1 MTARPTDWT
10 PLYDSD
16 PVPGDP
22 YEVARLGKKLRG
34 MADEIDKQARNIKA
48 LASVEHWDSEA
59 GRAFHE
65 TAGDTSKRLKDAYDR
80 YDEAAEALGTKVD
93 EGGGKSNE
101 YASELH
107 RAQRMADKALEEFR
121 AVEPEQKAA
130 RAALDKTKGTVPS
143 SQEDSVDRT
152 KQQKK
157 LDDATSVMAKHR
169 QTIMNAVE
177 IRDDAASA
185 AAKKIKRII
194 HHDGVRDPGGF
205 MNWLADHA
213 DWFSAAATVLAVVA
227 LVAAVVLTGGIAAI
241 IVGLAAALSATALAG
256 RLYDVFARGGKFD
269 WVKITIDVLGIIPGV
284 GALKGLAVG
293 AKGLTRLGAAQATA
307 WRMFTNGIAVKS
319 INKGVSLTSKLLTGK
334 LAAKVPGLT
343 TIGSKVPGA
352 GFLPENVTR
361 VIKGAALTNLGVQS
375 AIKLNRILDG
385 GDDQAPKHVTPDAG
399 PGARPHPTP
408 GPSAPPS
415 APGTPSP
422 SPRPSP
428 TSAPFHG
435 ALAPAG

>member
-1 MTARPTDWT
+1 MTARPSDWT

-22 YEVARLGKKLRG
+22 DEVARLGKKLRS

-65 TAGDTSKRLKDAYDR
+65 TAGDASKRLKDAYDR
-80 YDEAAEALGTKVD
+80 YDEAASALGTKVD
-93 EGGGKSNE
+93 QGGGESKE

-121 AVEPEQKAA
+121 TAEAEQKS
-130 RAALDKTKGTVPS
+130 ALGELEKTKGTVPS
-143 SQEDSVDRT
+143 SKEDSVERT

-157 LDDATSVMAKHR
+157 RDDATSVMAKHR

-177 IRDDAASA
+177 IRDEAASA

-205 MNWLADHA
+205 MNWIADHA
-213 DWFSAAATVLAVVA
+213 DWFTAAATVLAVVA
-227 LVAAVVLTGGIAAI
+227 LVAAVVLTGGIAAV
-241 IVGLAAALSATALAG
+241 IVGLAAALSATALTG

-269 WVKITIDVLGIIPGV
+269 AVKITVDVLGIIPGL
-284 GALKGLAVG
+284 GALKGLAAG
-293 AKGLTRLGAAQATA
+293 AKGARLLGAQRGV
-307 WRMFTNGIAVKS
+307 WSMFTNGFAVTN
-319 INKGVSLTSKLLTGK
+319 INRGAGLASKLLKGK
-334 LAAKVPGLT
+334 LA
-343 TIGSKVPGA
+343 SKIPGA
-352 GFLPENVTR
+352 SKLRSKIPAGGWKPENVTR
-361 VIKGAALTNLGVQS
+361 FIKGAALTNLGVHSALKLHRVLPDQS
-375 AIKLNRILDG
+375 
-385 GDDQAPKHVTPDAG
+385 DQSPKHITPGAG
-399 PGARPHPTP
+399 PGLRPHPS
-408 GPSAPPS
+408 PSPRTPPS
-415 APGTPSP
+415 APGSPSP
-422 SPRPSP
+422 SPQPSP

-435 ALAPAG
+435 ALAPTG